1 VPKNKTAVAF
11 TYPMM
16 LNVAL
21 SLCDFADVF
30 DQLDQLGENGR
41 VSEIFLAMVDADS
54 SVVYYV
60 LKRGVVSPKEVR
72 E

>member
-1 VPKNKTAVAF
+1 MRVR
-11 TYPMM
+11 
-16 LNVAL
+16 
-21 SLCDFADVF
+21 LCIRAIAGRELTNCHHSFADVF